1 VVKKLILIVDDDQGI
16 RDALS
21 ELLEM
26 EGYQV
31 QLATNGEEGLQ
42 CLRTMDPEPS
52 LVLLDLMMPAVDGLE
67 FRHRQITENIRT
79 HIPVVLMSA
88 DGQIEQKRMKSGI
101 TDHLRKPMDISQ
113 VMDIV
118 ERHCH

>member
-1 VVKKLILIVDDDQGI
+1 MDKKIVLIVDDDQGI

-26 EGYQV
+26 EGYLVQV
-31 QLATNGEEGLQ
+31 APNGEEGLQ
-42 CLRTMDPEPS
+42 RLRTMHPEPG

-67 FRHRQITENIRT
+67 FRKRQMAENIRT

-88 DGQIEQKRMKSGI
+88 DGQIEKKRMNSGI
-101 TDHLRKPMDISQ
+101 TDYLRKPMDISQ